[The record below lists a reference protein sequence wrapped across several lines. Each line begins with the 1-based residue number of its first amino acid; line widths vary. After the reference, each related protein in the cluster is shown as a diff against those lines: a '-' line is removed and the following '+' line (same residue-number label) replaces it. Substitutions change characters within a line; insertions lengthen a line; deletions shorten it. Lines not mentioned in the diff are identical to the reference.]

1 MYKIYQIEYGDT
13 LDLIALKTN
22 TTIDEL
28 KRINGINNNY
38 DISVGELIIVPN
50 NDNEMFSTYIVNTGE
65 TLWSIAQSNNID
77 IDTLL
82 KLNGLDEKDYIY
94 PNQEIIIP
102 NSNVDIYITKYNDT
116 VQDVLS
122 NLGVDIV
129 TLANE
134 NNKIFV
140 VEDQLMLHKK
150 EKEINE

>member
-1 MYKIYQIEYGDT
+1 M
-13 LDLIALKTN
+13 
-22 TTIDEL
+22 
-28 KRINGINNNY
+28 
-38 DISVGELIIVPN
+38 
-50 NDNEMFSTYIVNTGE
+50 
-65 TLWSIAQSNNID
+65 
-77 IDTLL
+77 
-82 KLNGLDEKDYIY
+82 
-94 PNQEIIIP
+94 
-102 NSNVDIYITKYNDT
+102 DIYITKYNDT

>member
-13 LDLIALKTN
+13 LDLIALKAN

-38 DISVGELIIVPN
+38 NISVGELIIVPN

>member
-122 NLGVDIV
+122 NLGVDIA

>member
-28 KRINGINNNY
+28 KRINGINDNY

-50 NDNEMFSTYIVNTGE
+50 NNEMFSTYIVNTGD

-77 IDTLL
+77 VDTLL
-82 KLNGLDEKDYIY
+82 KLNGLDEGDYIY

-102 NSNVDIYITKYNDT
+102 SSNVDIYITKYNDT

-122 NLGVDIV
+122 NLDVDIV